1 MCEDYLKKHDI
12 IKSTNMLLIEL
23 EKILELE
30 GYNLEQFKLPTPNH
44 NEESSDFVDIEYHR
58 RIAENNIVKLY
69 ADCYANCFV

>member
-23 EKILELE
+23 EKILQLE

-44 NEESSDFVDIEYHR
+44 NENYFSLMVPVVQEKRFYLI
-58 RIAENNIVKLY
+58 L
-69 ADCYANCFV
+69 